1 MLDIQQVSFAYPGHA
16 PALKDVSLTVAA
28 GDFIGLAG
36 RNGSGK
42 TTLTRIMVGLAK
54 PVSGQVLLDGK
65 NTIQCGPAVMARAI
79 GYVFQNPDRQI
90 FRDTVAQEVAFGP
103 EQMDWSDNERT
114 QAVADALRMTGLES
128 VAAAYPRGLTRS
140 FRQRIAIASALALKP
155 RLLILDE
162 PTSGQDAEEKSQ
174 LMKLLDELNQQG
186 IGVILVTHDME
197 LLLAHTRRAVVLHQG
212 EKVFDGLTEELF
224 AATTATKVSEWG
236 LRVPD
241 VAAVAGKLEKPL
253 GAVRTVEELADRIE
267 GRLRGDEREKPGA
280 PV

>member
-16 PALKDVSLTVAA
+16 PALKEVSLTVAA

-54 PVSGQVLLDGK
+54 PVFGQVLLDGK

-103 EQMDWSDNERT
+103 EQMDWSDNERM

-162 PTSGQDAEEKSQ
+162 PTSGQDAEEKAQ
-174 LMKLLDELNQQG
+174 LMSLLDELNQRG
-186 IGVILVTHDME
+186 IGIILVTHDME

-212 EKVFDGLTEELF
+212 EKVFDGQTEELF
-224 AATTATKVSEWG
+224 ADDAAAKVAEWG

-241 VAAVAGKLEKPL
+241 AAAVAGKLEKPL

-267 GRLRGDEREKPGA
+267 GRLRGDEREKTGA

>member
-16 PALKDVSLTVAA
+16 PALKEVSLTVAA

-54 PVSGQVLLDGK
+54 PVSGQALLDGR

-103 EQMDWSDNERT
+103 EQMDWSDNERM

-162 PTSGQDAEEKSQ
+162 PTSGQDAEEKAQ
-174 LMKLLDELNQQG
+174 LMSLLDELNQQRIG
-186 IGVILVTHDME
+186 IILVTHDME

-212 EKVFDGLTEELF
+212 EKVFDGQTEELF
-224 AATTATKVSEWG
+224 ADDAAAKVAEWG

-241 VAAVAGKLEKPL
+241 AAAVAGKLEKPL

-267 GRLRGDEREKPGA
+267 GRLRGDEREKTGA

>member
-16 PALKDVSLTVAA
+16 PALKELSLTVAA

-54 PVSGQVLLDGK
+54 PVSGQVLLDGQ
-65 NTIQCGPAVMARAI
+65 NTIQCGPAIMARAI

-103 EQMDWSDNERT
+103 EQMDWSDSERT

-128 VAAAYPRGLTRS
+128 VVAAYPRGLTRS

-162 PTSGQDAEEKSQ
+162 PTSGQDAEEKAQ

-186 IGVILVTHDME
+186 IGIILVTHDME

-241 VAAVAGKLEKPL
+241 VAAVAAKLKKPL
-253 GAVRTVEELADRIE
+253 GAVRTVEQLADRIE
-267 GRLRGDEREKPGA
+267 GQLRGDEGEKSGT

>member
-1 MLDIQQVSFAYPGHA
+1 VLDIQQVSFAYPGHA
-16 PALKDVSLTVAA
+16 PALKELSLTVAA

-54 PVSGQVLLDGK
+54 PVSGQVLLDGR
-65 NTIQCGPAVMARAI
+65 NTLQCGPAVMARAI

-162 PTSGQDAEEKSQ
+162 PTSGQDAEEKAQ

-186 IGVILVTHDME
+186 IGIILVTHDME

-241 VAAVAGKLEKPL
+241 VAAVAAKLKNPL
-253 GAVRTVEELADRIE
+253 GAVRTVEQLADRIE
-267 GRLRGDEREKPGA
+267 GQLRGDEGEKTGA

>member
-16 PALKDVSLTVAA
+16 PALKELSLTVAA

-54 PVSGQVLLDGK
+54 PVSGQVLLDGQ
-65 NTIQCGPAVMARAI
+65 NTIQCGPAIMARAI

-103 EQMDWSDNERT
+103 EQMDWSDNERM

-186 IGVILVTHDME
+186 IGIILVTHDME

-267 GRLRGDEREKPGA
+267 GRLRGDEREKTGA

>member
-54 PVSGQVLLDGK
+54 PVSGQVLLDGQ

-103 EQMDWSDNERT
+103 EQMGWSDSERAE
-114 QAVADALRMTGLES
+114 AVAAALKMTGLES

-186 IGVILVTHDME
+186 IGIILVTHDME

>member
-1 MLDIQQVSFAYPGHA
+1 MLEIQRVSFAYPGQVA
-16 PALKDVSLTVAA
+16 ALKDVSLTVAA

-42 TTLTRIMVGLAK
+42 TTLTRIIVGLAK
-54 PVSGQVLLDGK
+54 PIAGQVLLDGR
-65 NTIQCGPAVMARAI
+65 NTLQCGPAVMARAI

-103 EQMDWSDNERT
+103 EQMGWSDDERT

-162 PTSGQDAEEKSQ
+162 PTSGQDAEEKAQ

-186 IGVILVTHDME
+186 IGIILVSHDME

-212 EKVFDGLTEELF
+212 EKVFDGLTEALF
-224 AATTATKVSEWG
+224 AAATASKVAEWG

-241 VAAVAGKLEKPL
+241 VAVVAAKLKKPL
-253 GAVRTVEELADRIE
+253 GAVRTVGELADRIE
-267 GRLRGDEREKPGA
+267 GQLRGDEREKSGA

>member
-16 PALKDVSLTVAA
+16 PALKEVSLTVAA

-54 PVSGQVLLDGK
+54 PVSGQVLLDGR
-65 NTIQCGPAVMARAI
+65 NTLQSGPAVIARAI

-186 IGVILVTHDME
+186 IGIILVTHDME

>member
-16 PALKDVSLTVAA
+16 PALKEVSLTVAA

-54 PVSGQVLLDGK
+54 PVSGQVLLDGR
-65 NTIQCGPAVMARAI
+65 NTLQCGPAVMARAI

-103 EQMDWSDNERT
+103 EQMDWSDNERM

-186 IGVILVTHDME
+186 IGIILVTHDME

-241 VAAVAGKLEKPL
+241 VAAVAAKLKNPL
-253 GAVRTVEELADRIE
+253 GAVRTVEQLADRIE
-267 GRLRGDEREKPGA
+267 GQLRGDEGEKSGA

>member
-42 TTLTRIMVGLAK
+42 TTLTRIMVDLAK

-103 EQMDWSDNERT
+103 EQMDWSDNERM

-140 FRQRIAIASALALKP
+140 FRQRIAIASALALNP

-162 PTSGQDAEEKSQ
+162 PTSGQDAEEKAQ
-174 LMKLLDELNQQG
+174 LMSLLDELNQRG
-186 IGVILVTHDME
+186 IGIILVTHDME

-212 EKVFDGLTEELF
+212 EKVFDGQTEELF
-224 AATTATKVSEWG
+224 ADDAAAKVAEWG

-241 VAAVAGKLEKPL
+241 AAAVAGKLEKPL

-267 GRLRGDEREKPGA
+267 GRLRGDEREKTGA

>member
-54 PVSGQVLLDGK
+54 PVFGQVLLDGK

-103 EQMDWSDNERT
+103 EQMDWSDNERM

-162 PTSGQDAEEKSQ
+162 PTSGQDAEEKAQ
-174 LMKLLDELNQQG
+174 LMSLLDELNQRG
-186 IGVILVTHDME
+186 IGIILVTHDME

-212 EKVFDGLTEELF
+212 EKVFDGQTEELF
-224 AATTATKVSEWG
+224 ADDAAAKVAEWG

-241 VAAVAGKLEKPL
+241 AAAVAGKLEKPL

-267 GRLRGDEREKPGA
+267 GRLRGDEREKTGA

>member
-16 PALKDVSLTVAA
+16 PALKEVSLTVAA

-54 PVSGQVLLDGK
+54 PVFGQVLLDGK

-162 PTSGQDAEEKSQ
+162 PTSGQDAEEKAQ
-174 LMKLLDELNQQG
+174 LMSLLDELNQRG
-186 IGVILVTHDME
+186 IGIILVTHDME

-212 EKVFDGLTEELF
+212 EKVFDGQTEELF
-224 AATTATKVSEWG
+224 ADDAAAKVAEWG

-241 VAAVAGKLEKPL
+241 AAAVAGKLEKPL

>member
-1 MLDIQQVSFAYPGHA
+1 VLDIQQVSFAYPGHA
-16 PALKDVSLTVAA
+16 PALKEVSLTVAA

-54 PVSGQVLLDGK
+54 PVSGQVLLDGQ
-65 NTIQCGPAVMARAI
+65 NTIQCGPATMARAI

-103 EQMDWSDNERT
+103 EQMDWSDSERA
-114 QAVADALRMTGLES
+114 QSVADALKMTGLES

-140 FRQRIAIASALALKP
+140 FRQRVAIASALALKP

-162 PTSGQDAEEKSQ
+162 PTSGQDAEEKAQ
-174 LMKLLDELNQQG
+174 LMSLLDELNQQG

-197 LLLAHTRRAVVLHQG
+197 LLLAHSRRAVVLHQG
-212 EKVFDGLTEELF
+212 EKVFDGPTEELF
-224 AATTATKVSEWG
+224 AAAAAVQVAEWG

-241 VAAVAGKLEKPL
+241 AAVVAGKLEKSL

-267 GRLRGDEREKPGA
+267 GQLRGDEREKSGA

>member
-16 PALKDVSLTVAA
+16 PALKEVSLTVAA

-54 PVSGQVLLDGK
+54 PVSGQVLLDGQ
-65 NTIQCGPAVMARAI
+65 NTIQCGPATMARAI

-103 EQMDWSDNERT
+103 EQMDWSDSERT

-140 FRQRIAIASALALKP
+140 FRQRVAIASALALKP

-162 PTSGQDAEEKSQ
+162 PTSGQDAEEKAQ
-174 LMKLLDELNQQG
+174 LMNLLDELNQQG

-197 LLLAHTRRAVVLHQG
+197 LLLAHSRRAVVLHQG
-212 EKVFDGLTEELF
+212 EKVFDGPTEQLF
-224 AATTATKVSEWG
+224 AAAAATQVTEWG

-241 VAAVAGKLEKPL
+241 VAAVAGKLEKSV
-253 GAVRTVEELADRIE
+253 GAVRTVEQLADRIE
-267 GRLRGDEREKPGA
+267 GQLRGDEREKSGA

>member
-54 PVSGQVLLDGK
+54 PVFGQVLLDGK

-103 EQMDWSDNERT
+103 EQMDWSDNERM

-140 FRQRIAIASALALKP
+140 FRQRIAIASALALNP

-162 PTSGQDAEEKSQ
+162 PTSGQDAEEKAQ
-174 LMKLLDELNQQG
+174 LMSLLDELNQQG
-186 IGVILVTHDME
+186 IGIILVTHDME

-212 EKVFDGLTEELF
+212 EKVFDGQTEELF
-224 AATTATKVSEWG
+224 ADDAAAKVAEWG

-241 VAAVAGKLEKPL
+241 AAAVAGKLEKPL

-267 GRLRGDEREKPGA
+267 GRLRGDEREKTGA

>member
-54 PVSGQVLLDGK
+54 PVSGQVLLDGQ

-90 FRDTVAQEVAFGP
+90 FRDTVAQEVAYGP
-103 EQMDWSDNERT
+103 EQMDWSDSERT
-114 QAVADALRMTGLES
+114 LAVADALRMTGLES

-162 PTSGQDAEEKSQ
+162 PTSGQDAEEKAQ
-174 LMKLLDELNQQG
+174 LMSLLDELNQQG
-186 IGVILVTHDME
+186 IGIILVTHDME

-212 EKVFDGLTEELF
+212 EKVFDGQTEELF
-224 AATTATKVSEWG
+224 ADDAAAKVAEWG

-241 VAAVAGKLEKPL
+241 AAAVAGKLEKPL

>member
-16 PALKDVSLTVAA
+16 PALKEVSLTVAA

-54 PVSGQVLLDGK
+54 PVSGQVLLDGQ

-103 EQMDWSDNERT
+103 EQMGWSDSERAE
-114 QAVADALRMTGLES
+114 AVAAALKMTGLES

-162 PTSGQDAEEKSQ
+162 PTSGQDAEEKAQ
-174 LMKLLDELNQQG
+174 LMSLLDELNQQG
-186 IGVILVTHDME
+186 IGIILVTHDME
-197 LLLAHTRRAVVLHQG
+197 LLLAHSRRAVVLHQG
-212 EKVFDGLTEELF
+212 GKVFDGLTEELF
-224 AATTATKVSEWG
+224 AAATAAKVAEWG

-241 VAAVAGKLEKPL
+241 AAAVAGKLEKPL

>member
-16 PALKDVSLTVAA
+16 PALKEVSLTVAA

-54 PVSGQVLLDGK
+54 PVSGQVLLDGR
-65 NTIQCGPAVMARAI
+65 NTLQSGPAVIARAI

-103 EQMDWSDNERT
+103 EQMDWSDNERM

-162 PTSGQDAEEKSQ
+162 PTSGQDAEEKAQ
-174 LMKLLDELNQQG
+174 LMSLLDELNQRG
-186 IGVILVTHDME
+186 IGIILVTHDME

-212 EKVFDGLTEELF
+212 EKVFDGQTEELF
-224 AATTATKVSEWG
+224 ADDAAAKVAEWG

-241 VAAVAGKLEKPL
+241 AAAVAGKLEKPL

-267 GRLRGDEREKPGA
+267 GRLRGDEREKTGA

>member
-36 RNGSGK
+36 RNGSGN

-103 EQMDWSDNERT
+103 EQMDWSDNERM

-162 PTSGQDAEEKSQ
+162 PTSGQDAEEKAQ
-174 LMKLLDELNQQG
+174 LMSLLDELNQQRIG
-186 IGVILVTHDME
+186 IILVTHDME

-212 EKVFDGLTEELF
+212 EKVFDGQTEELF
-224 AATTATKVSEWG
+224 ADDAAAKVAEWG

-241 VAAVAGKLEKPL
+241 AAAVAGKLAKPL

>member
-16 PALKDVSLTVAA
+16 PALKEVSLTVAA

-42 TTLTRIMVGLAK
+42 TTLTRLMVGLAK
-54 PVSGQVLLDGK
+54 PVSGQVLLDGQ
-65 NTIQCGPAVMARAI
+65 NTIQCGPATMARAI

-103 EQMDWSDNERT
+103 EQMEWSDSERAE
-114 QAVADALRMTGLES
+114 AVAAALNMTGLES

-140 FRQRIAIASALALKP
+140 FRQRVAIASALALKP

-162 PTSGQDAEEKSQ
+162 PTSGQDAEEKAQ
-174 LMKLLDELNQQG
+174 LMNLLDQLNQQG

-197 LLLAHTRRAVVLHQG
+197 LLLAHSRRAVVLHQG
-212 EKVFDGLTEELF
+212 EKVFDGPTEELF
-224 AATTATKVSEWG
+224 AAAAATQVTEWG

-253 GAVRTVEELADRIE
+253 GAVRSVEELADRIE
-267 GRLRGDEREKPGA
+267 GQLRGDEREKSGA

>member
-1 MLDIQQVSFAYPGHA
+1 
-16 PALKDVSLTVAA
+16 
-28 GDFIGLAG
+28 
-36 RNGSGK
+36 
-42 TTLTRIMVGLAK
+42 
-54 PVSGQVLLDGK
+54 
-65 NTIQCGPAVMARAI
+65 MARAI

-103 EQMDWSDNERT
+103 EQMDWSDNERM

-186 IGVILVTHDME
+186 IGIILVTHDME

-241 VAAVAGKLEKPL
+241 VAAVAAKLKNPL
-253 GAVRTVEELADRIE
+253 GAVRTVEQLADRIE
-267 GRLRGDEREKPGA
+267 GQLRGDEGEKSGA

>member
-54 PVSGQVLLDGK
+54 PVFGQVLLDGK

-103 EQMDWSDNERT
+103 EQMDWSDNERM

-162 PTSGQDAEEKSQ
+162 PTSGQDAEEKAQ
-174 LMKLLDELNQQG
+174 LMSLLDELNQRG
-186 IGVILVTHDME
+186 IGIILVTHDME

-212 EKVFDGLTEELF
+212 EKVFDGQTEELF
-224 AATTATKVSEWG
+224 ADDAAAKVAEWG

-241 VAAVAGKLEKPL
+241 AAAVAGKLAKPL